1 MTDGKLAKYI
11 ESIGGSNGIIFV
23 GVNTGDELP
32 YLKSICPNIYAF
44 EPINH
49 PSVMEQLNR
58 HSDTNTKIFNYAIS
72 DFNGDT
78 IMYPATNNYQSS
90 SLLKPTKHLEEFPIP
105 FIEPIKVECRRLD
118 YFDFFKS
125 CDCLLMDVQGAELNV
140 LNGISDFSNI
150 KLIYCEYTS
159 FHHLYEN
166 QCLFKDLNSKLESCG
181 FHFCETIG
189 TYHNPASKVV
199 HGNAI
204 WRKL

>member
-1 MTDGKLAKYI
+1 MTDGILLKYI
-11 ESIGGSNGIIFV
+11 QSIGGSTGMVFV
-23 GVNTGDELP
+23 GANTGDELP
-32 YLKSICPNIYAF
+32 YLKRFGTKIYVF
-44 EPINH
+44 EPITQ
-49 PSVMEQLNR
+49 PSVANQLNS
-58 HSDTNTKIFNYAIS
+58 HADNNTTIYNYAIS
-72 DFNGDT
+72 DFNGSSVL
-78 IMYPATNNYQSS
+78 YPATNNYQSS

-105 FIEPIKVECRRLD
+105 FIDPINVECRRLD
-118 YFDFFKS
+118 SFDFFKS
-125 CDCLLMDVQGAELNV
+125 CDVLLMDVQGAELNV

-166 QCLFKDLNSKLESCG
+166 QCLFKDLNSKLESHG
-181 FHFCETIG
+181 FHFCETLG